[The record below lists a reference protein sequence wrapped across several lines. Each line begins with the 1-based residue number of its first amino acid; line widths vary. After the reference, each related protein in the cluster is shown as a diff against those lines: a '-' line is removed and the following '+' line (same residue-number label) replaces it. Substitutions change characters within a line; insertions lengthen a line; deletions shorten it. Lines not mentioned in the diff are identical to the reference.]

1 MDSINKE
8 AVDSIVETIL
18 STVSKA
24 IEKYGKY
31 DRTFT
36 ANVIDVLSNQNK
48 CVVMYNGTSYTAST
62 TVDVKLGDLVRVC
75 VPCSNWNDIFVV
87 ENRSRR

>member
-1 MDSINKE
+1 MDSVNKE
-8 AVDSIVETIL
+8 AVDSIVETVL
-18 STVSKA
+18 SAVSKA

-36 ANVIDVLSNQNK
+36 ANVIDVQNAQK
-48 CVVMYNGTSYTAST
+48 RCVVMYNGTSYTAST
-62 TVDVKLGDLVRVC
+62 TIDVSLGDLVRVC
-75 VPCSNWNDIFVV
+75 VPCNNWNDLFVV